1 MRCQICNKKD
11 ATIHLTEIK
20 DGQRLEMHI
29 CAQCASQEGIA
40 MQSQLSIN
48 ELLGNLLA
56 SAPDEEELLKA
67 TGQVSCPHCGF
78 TLEQFRKEAVL
89 GCPYDYEVFEKT
101 LMPLIEQ
108 AHDGA
113 ARHCG
118 KVPARTPSDTRASIE
133 LMGLRARLEAAI
145 HSEDYESAAGLRDK
159 IAEVEKAH
167 KQQTPPE
174 ISV

>member
-1 MRCQICNKKD
+1 MRCQICNKKE

-56 SAPDEEELLKA
+56 SAPDEETLLQS

-108 AHDGA
+108 AHNGA

-118 KVPARTPSDTRASIE
+118 KVPGRTPSDTRVNIE
-133 LMGLRARLEAAI
+133 LMGLRARLEACV
-145 HSEDYESAAGLRDK
+145 HNEDYETAAELRDM
-159 IAEVEKAH
+159 IAEAEKTQ
-167 KQQTPPE
+167 KQQTLPE
-174 ISV
+174 ASV